1 MGKDLRMLPFDSGT
15 TSRTVLYVERRD
27 DLFTMLAALPGRDVS
42 DAFQSYVAEP
52 KEEGSRLGPTTE
64 TPYGL
69 PVKYVLASALKT
81 LTSHPDVVD
90 CWENRA
96 AWAFIQELPD
106 RWKVALFW
114 S

>member
-1 MGKDLRMLPFDSGT
+1 VGKDLRLLPFDSET
-15 TSRTVLYVERRD
+15 TSRTVLSIERRD
-27 DLFTMLAALPGRDVS
+27 DLFTVLAALLGRDVPDS
-42 DAFQSYVAEP
+42 FQSYVAEQ
-52 KEEGSRLGPTTE
+52 KEEGSHLGLTIE

-69 PVKYVLASALKT
+69 PVKYVLAKALKA
-81 LTSHPDVVD
+81 LSDHPDVVD